1 MLPGSLTHKEN
12 PMADWALLPLSF
24 PSTSSM
30 APEPGQESEEEQVPL
45 ALAGREPVGND
56 SGPPAT
62 ISTDTMASSCS
73 RNTRPPSTGVGSI
86 STKLALEA
94 LDPCTLRLL
103 WEQRELEIQ
112 ALRWAIWQGQDARQ
126 QHILQEV
133 AGLPP
138 ERSSHSQDT
147 VLQNQVQKL
156 TLELRAKKEQ
166 AQLERECLEAQL
178 AQTMDKLQQLEAEL
192 QAFQKSCLLHLAQS
206 SWVGRILR
214 SQTGSVEVITAE
226 TLMEPGDFSEDE
238 QKPTT
243 GEGFRLEDVD
253 WNSIAQR
260 YPNLLT
266 SIHSSS
272 EQKQPQLPSGLDSP
286 GSPGKL
292 VGKQHK
298 SLEWSTLSC
307 MGTSSLG
314 VAESDSSSCQLVL
327 HSRVQKVIG
336 HPPPAADTVSS
347 EQMEVLAKSFSGD
360 SEGLPS
366 PDLRKCSSHQ
376 FGQISMELGAAEH
389 APSRA
394 CGSGSLRIV
403 AVSRREKFVRILNCS
418 SQDTADLGGLVL
430 QQWVCDCPVRMFRF
444 PRGTVLEPRHHLTVW
459 GEGTGGV
466 QQQLPLCSSQDPLQ
480 FHIGWGCVT
489 LLLDTEGQVLSEYQ
503 EPLRVTSGSRIFTD
517 NTDWSI
523 DCFPLPEAGA
533 RPNLGELQRRPRP
546 PRQGRVQEA
555 RAGRRRQ
562 GTQRLMPLLSPR
574 KPAHLR
580 EVPEQPEG
588 AKLVMPEPLP
598 TIPEAARKLEP
609 CMGGKKHSK
618 ERSVCALIHLCL
630 SSVLLLPLAG
640 ISVQLSLQFC
650 LQSCPCPHRSVLCGP
665 PLCRHGLSPT
675 ARESCSLGVSR
686 DHRPS

>member
-243 GEGFRLEDVD
+243 GE
-253 WNSIAQR
+253 
-260 YPNLLT
+260 
-266 SIHSSS
+266 
-272 EQKQPQLPSGLDSP
+272 
-286 GSPGKL
+286 
-292 VGKQHK
+292 
-298 SLEWSTLSC
+298 
-307 MGTSSLG
+307 
-314 VAESDSSSCQLVL
+314 
-327 HSRVQKVIG
+327 
-336 HPPPAADTVSS
+336 
-347 EQMEVLAKSFSGD
+347 MEVLAKSFSGD

-618 ERSVCALIHLCL
+618 ERSVCVSAHPDSNPNLPYLPKVQPAPVLRPQPPKVCRRGVDLGCPMVAL
-630 SSVLLLPLAG
+630 
-640 ISVQLSLQFC
+640 SVQSTAESRFGFRFLCCPPITADLSLW
-650 LQSCPCPHRSVLCGP
+650 RV
-665 PLCRHGLSPT
+665 
-675 ARESCSLGVSR
+675 
-686 DHRPS
+686 